1 MLLFG
6 AAYSALTRD
15 NKNQDRNMT
24 MKESKSVAQAPIPG
38 MTLDEAPALRA
49 ERDGRTFYFC
59 GEHRQK
65 TFLSTLVQSMAER
78 GRSGDGL

>member
-1 MLLFG
+1 M
-6 AAYSALTRD
+6 AVTAVALV
-15 NKNQDRNMT
+15 
-24 MKESKSVAQAPIPG
+24 SPIARYDG
-38 MTLDEAPALRA
+38 EAPALRA